1 MVQCNMPG
9 LGPRRRSSEDGTM
22 ASKAKKST
30 SSTELTIESAE
41 APAWGAMPPL
51 FPTMSMEELTDL
63 SRENIAA
70 VTKANQAF
78 SEGMQAIS
86 QEWMAYTR
94 AAMEK
99 AGQMATALLAAKTL
113 DEVIQLNTEAAKAN
127 LETMLARS
135 AKLSEMGVS
144 VANEALAPLGG
155 RVEATFAKFTK
166 PLAA

>member
-1 MVQCNMPG
+1 
-9 LGPRRRSSEDGTM
+9 M
-22 ASKAKKST
+22 ASKGKK
-30 SSTELTIESAE
+30 STELTTE
-41 APAWGAMPPL
+41 ATETVDAPNWTALPPL
-51 FPTMSMEELTDL
+51 FPTMSMEELADL

-86 QEWMAYTR
+86 QELMAYTR

-99 AGQMATALLAAKTL
+99 ASQMATALLAAKTL
-113 DEVIQLNTEAAKAN
+113 DEVIQLNTDAAKAN

-135 AKLSEMGVS
+135 AKLSEMSVS

-155 RVEATFAKFTK
+155 RVEATIAKFAK